1 MIQKIEA
8 ALRHMGSRMK
18 ADSEKHKSEFGAW
31 ISAAAGGS
39 SAEFGATIGRVSGV
53 SAAVLN
59 VFLPPSPPLFF
70 LNGSASGAVLPPRPP
85 PPQPP
90 PPLSPSPHTEKHTLA
105 AQNRLFYAPNSA
117 L

>member
-1 MIQKIEA
+1 MCRSRFREQSWGLIQKIEA

-39 SAEFGATIGRVSGV
+39 SAEFGAIIGRVSGV

-59 VFLPPSPPLFF
+59 VFLPPSPPF
-70 LNGSASGAVLPPRPP
+70 VLP
-85 PPQPP
+85 
-90 PPLSPSPHTEKHTLA
+90 
-105 AQNRLFYAPNSA
+105 
-117 L
+117 